1 MARWR
6 DTALALMCRDGA
18 GLFVGLLVAVFVA
31 VIAWATA
38 RVLGSGFGQLILA
51 PGLLLALLLAAASL
65 RHLGTVAQARR
76 AHPPPGR
83 MIDLGGYR
91 VHVLAEGQA
100 REGRPPVVWFAGGH
114 ASGYAIHHLHRAFR
128 DETRS
133 ILVDRPGT
141 GWSDAGPFPRS
152 TAREAQEMVLA
163 LERAGEQG
171 PFVWAGHSFGG
182 LLAANVARR
191 RPDLVHTLVLLD
203 PTPLETIV
211 FGPRLGAL
219 KDMRRTAWLGGFAQ
233 LFGVNLQER
242 HYARMRKTPAYAKA
256 MDATRAALGPEVMA
270 ARAVESNAAN
280 FFTQASIY
288 SELTPEGVAAVAW
301 DTVVYDRDLGDL
313 PVWLVGPRDDTDGDI
328 AALPEAQHGDAV
340 NAQRMFRFFAAT
352 RERYLATSTRSRRVV
367 APKGSGHNFV
377 YELPDWTIGVMREL
391 ICADPKPV
399 KEALDPARTEFGP
412 AAEAGGSGGR

>member
-6 DTALALMCRDGA
+6 DSALALLSRDWS
-18 GLFVGLLVAVFVA
+18 GLLLAFLVVPVS
-31 VIAWATA
+31 WATA
-38 RVLGSGFGQLILA
+38 RWMGGSIGQLCLVLGLA
-51 PGLLLALLLAAASL
+51 LALLLGVASL
-65 RHLGTVAQARR
+65 RHLNTLAKARR
-76 AHPPPGR
+76 AHPPPGQR
-83 MIDLGGYR
+83 VDIGGYQ
-91 VHVLAEGQA
+91 VHVLAEGET

-114 ASGYAIHHLHRAFR
+114 ASGYSIHHLHRAFR
-128 DETRS
+128 GETRS
-133 ILVDRPGT
+133 ILIDRPGT
-141 GWSDAGPFPRS
+141 GWSDAGPFPRT
-152 TAREAQEMVLA
+152 TAREAEEVMLA
-163 LERAGEQG
+163 LERAGEKG

-219 KDMRRTAWLGGFAQ
+219 RDMRRTAWLGGFAQ
-233 LFGVNLQER
+233 LFGVNLLER
-242 HYARMRKTPAYAKA
+242 HNARMRKTPAYAKA
-256 MDATRAALGPEVMA
+256 MDATTAVLGPAVVA
-270 ARAVESNAAN
+270 ARAVEANAAF

-288 SELTPEGVAAVAW
+288 RELTPEGVAAVAW

-328 AALPEAQHGDAV
+328 AALPEAQSGDAQ

-367 APKGSGHNFV
+367 APNGSGHNFV
-377 YELPDWTIGVMREL
+377 YEEPDWTIGVMRDV
-391 ICADPKPV
+391 ICG
-399 KEALDPARTEFGP
+399 AR
-412 AAEAGGSGGR
+412 